1 MNKNVSKKI
10 YLAFEMKPALNYNIY
25 DKDTFDHDNVNNDI
39 WDSPQVNNITFHLP
53 SSPLIYQS
61 NKINKVNILLK

>member
-10 YLAFEMKPALNYNIY
+10 YLAFEMRPALNLNIY
-25 DKDTFDHDNVNNDI
+25 DKDTFDHDNANNDI
-39 WDSPQVNNITFHLP
+39 WDSPQINNISFHLP

-61 NKINKVNILLK
+61 NRINKVNIF